1 MASIRPSLCLVPKVI
16 GRRQFSLSQRMRL
29 KDNWDQEALP
39 GSNVPFN
46 SKRIFQ
52 LEEKNLIKISFFF
65 SKQQMG
71 FSSNLNSLRIISCC
85 CSILCYALAIT

>member
-1 MASIRPSLCLVPKVI
+1 MASIRSGLCLVPKVI

-52 LEEKNLIKISFFF
+52 LEQKKSYFF
-65 SKQQMG
+65 
-71 FSSNLNSLRIISCC
+71 
-85 CSILCYALAIT
+85 

>member
-16 GRRQFSLSQRMRL
+16 GRRQFSLSQRKRL
-29 KDNWDQEALP
+29 QDNWDQEALP

-52 LEEKNLIKISFFF
+52 FEEKNLIKNFFF
-65 SKQQMG
+65 
-71 FSSNLNSLRIISCC
+71 
-85 CSILCYALAIT
+85 